1 MQYGYARV
9 STFDQNLEMQ
19 LQALNRLECD
29 QIFEDKISGA
39 KSKRPGL
46 NKMMKKLRS
55 GDTVVVWKLD
65 RLGRSLIHLV
75 DLLRYFRANKI
86 EFISITEGIRISTS
100 IGRFAY
106 TMLSAA
112 AEMERENIIERTR
125 AGLAVARAKG
135 RIGGRK
141 RIMTDDVV
149 ERARKM
155 LANGATIHQVANIIG
170 VSHITI
176 YKYIPAAE
184 QHKLRQ
190 VSKQHI
196 D

>member
-1 MQYGYARV
+1 MKIMQYGYARV

-19 LQALNRLECD
+19 LEALNRLECD
-29 QIFEDKISGA
+29 HIFEDKISGA

-46 NKMMKKLRS
+46 NMMMKKLRP

-75 DLLRYFRANKI
+75 DLLRYFRSNNI

-125 AGLAVARAKG
+125 AGLAVARKKG
-135 RIGGRK
+135 RIGGRRPK
-141 RIMTDDVV
+141 MTPEIISQAERLLDKGHSRRQLALIYDVSP
-149 ERARKM
+149 K
-155 LANGATIHQVANIIG
+155 
-170 VSHITI
+170 TI
-176 YKYIPAAE
+176 YKYFPS
-184 QHKLRQ
+184 
-190 VSKQHI
+190 SKYPNVVP
-196 D
+196 

>member
-1 MQYGYARV
+1 MLIGYVRV
-9 STFDQNLEMQ
+9 STNDQNLELQ
-19 LQALNRLECD
+19 LDALNRLDCD

-46 NKMMKKLRS
+46 DKMMKKLRP

-75 DLLRYFRANKI
+75 DLLRYFRENNI
-86 EFISITEGIRISTS
+86 EFFSVTEGIRISTS

-135 RIGGRK
+135 RIGGRRPK
-141 RIMTDDVV
+141 LTDEQWAQAGRLIAAGETRQRVAIIYDVGIST
-149 ERARKM
+149 
-155 LANGATIHQVANIIG
+155 L
-170 VSHITI
+170 
-176 YKYIPAAE
+176 YKKFPAGY
-184 QHKLRQ
+184 R
-190 VSKQHI
+190 
-196 D
+196 

>member
-9 STFDQNLEMQ
+9 STFDQNLELQ
-19 LQALNRLECD
+19 LEALNRLKCD

-46 NKMMKKLRS
+46 DKMMKKLRP

-75 DLLRYFRANKI
+75 DLLRYFRENNI
-86 EFISITEGIRISTS
+86 EFISVTEGIRISTS

-112 AEMERENIIERTR
+112 AEMERENITERTR

-135 RIGGRK
+135 RIGGRRPK
-141 RIMTDDVV
+141 LTPEQWAQAGRLLAAGETRQRVAIIYDVGIST
-149 ERARKM
+149 
-155 LANGATIHQVANIIG
+155 L
-170 VSHITI
+170 
-176 YKYIPAAE
+176 YKKFPAAD
-184 QHKLRQ
+184 
-190 VSKQHI
+190 I
-196 D
+196 

>member
-9 STFDQNLEMQ
+9 STFDQNLELQ
-19 LQALNRLECD
+19 LEALNRLKCD

-46 NKMMKKLRS
+46 DKMMKKLRP

-75 DLLRYFRANKI
+75 DLLRYFRENNI
-86 EFISITEGIRISTS
+86 EFITVTEGIRISTS

-135 RIGGRK
+135 RIGGRRPK
-141 RIMTDDVV
+141 LTPEQWAQAGRLLAAGETRQRVAIFYDVGISTLYKKFP
-149 ERARKM
+149 A
-155 LANGATIHQVANIIG
+155 ATI
-170 VSHITI
+170 
-176 YKYIPAAE
+176 
-184 QHKLRQ
+184 
-190 VSKQHI
+190 
-196 D
+196 

>member
-19 LQALNRLECD
+19 LEALNRLECD
-29 QIFEDKISGA
+29 HIFEDKISGA

-46 NKMMKKLRS
+46 NMMMKKLRP

-75 DLLRYFRANKI
+75 DLLRYFRSNNI

-125 AGLAVARAKG
+125 AGLAVARKKG
-135 RIGGRK
+135 RIGGRRPK
-141 RIMTDDVV
+141 MTPEIIAQAERLLDKGHSRRQLALIYDVSP
-149 ERARKM
+149 KTM
-155 LANGATIHQVANIIG
+155 
-170 VSHITI
+170 
-176 YKYIPAAE
+176 YKYFPS
-184 QHKLRQ
+184 
-190 VSKQHI
+190 SKYPNVAP
-196 D
+196 

>member
-19 LQALNRLECD
+19 LEALNRLECD

-46 NKMMKKLRS
+46 NMMMKKLCP

-75 DLLRYFRANKI
+75 DLLRYFRSNNI

-135 RIGGRK
+135 RIGGRRPK
-141 RIMTDDVV
+141 FTEEQWEQMGRLINKGISRQQISIIYDVGISTLY
-149 ERARKM
+149 RKFPAM
-155 LANGATIHQVANIIG
+155 LHQ
-170 VSHITI
+170 
-176 YKYIPAAE
+176 
-184 QHKLRQ
+184 
-190 VSKQHI
+190 
-196 D
+196 

>member
-1 MQYGYARV
+1 MMLIGYVRV
-9 STFDQNLEMQ
+9 STIDQILELQ
-19 LQALNRLECD
+19 LEALNRLDCD

-46 NKMMKKLRS
+46 DKMMKKLRP

-75 DLLRYFRANKI
+75 DLLRYFRENNI
-86 EFISITEGIRISTS
+86 EFLSVTEGIRISTS

-135 RIGGRK
+135 RIGGRRPKLTDEQWAQAGRLIAAGETRQRVALIYDVGISTLYK
-141 RIMTDDVV
+141 RF
-149 ERARKM
+149 
-155 LANGATIHQVANIIG
+155 
-170 VSHITI
+170 
-176 YKYIPAAE
+176 PA
-184 QHKLRQ
+184 
-190 VSKQHI
+190 SDI
-196 D
+196 

>member
-1 MQYGYARV
+1 MLIGYVRV
-9 STFDQNLEMQ
+9 STNDQNLELQ
-19 LQALNRLECD
+19 LDALNRLDCD

-46 NKMMKKLRS
+46 DKMMKKLRP

-75 DLLRYFRANKI
+75 DLLRYFRSNNI

-135 RIGGRK
+135 RIGGRRPKLTNEQWAQAGRLIAAGESRK
-141 RIMTDDVV
+141 RVAIIYDV
-149 ERARKM
+149 
-155 LANGATIHQVANIIG
+155 G
-170 VSHITI
+170 VSTL
-176 YKYIPAAE
+176 YKKFPS
-184 QHKLRQ
+184 RC
-190 VSKQHI
+190 
-196 D
+196 

>member
-1 MQYGYARV
+1 MLIGYVRV
-9 STFDQNLEMQ
+9 STIDQNLELQ
-19 LQALNRLECD
+19 LEALNRLDCD

-46 NKMMKKLRS
+46 DKMMKKLRP

-75 DLLRYFRANKI
+75 DLLRYFRENNI
-86 EFISITEGIRISTS
+86 EFLSVTEGIRISTS

-106 TMLSAA
+106 TMLSAT

-135 RIGGRK
+135 RIGGRRPKLTDEQWAQAGRLIAAGETRQRVALIYDVGISTLYK
-141 RIMTDDVV
+141 RF
-149 ERARKM
+149 
-155 LANGATIHQVANIIG
+155 
-170 VSHITI
+170 
-176 YKYIPAAE
+176 PA
-184 QHKLRQ
+184 
-190 VSKQHI
+190 SDI
-196 D
+196 

>member
-19 LQALNRLECD
+19 LEALNRLECD
-29 QIFEDKISGA
+29 HIFEDKISGA

-46 NKMMKKLRS
+46 NMMMKKLRP

-75 DLLRYFRANKI
+75 DLLRYFRSNNI

-141 RIMTDDVV
+141 RVMTTDIVS
-149 ERARKM
+149 RARNM
-155 LANGATIHQVANIIG
+155 FSNGATLRQVALVLE
-170 VSHITI
+170 VSEKTV
-176 YKYIPAAE
+176 YKYIPASE
-184 QHKLRQ
+184 QRELR
-190 VSKQHI
+190 STFMDSH
-196 D
+196 

>member
-9 STFDQNLEMQ
+9 STFDQNLELQ
-19 LQALNRLECD
+19 LEALNRLKCD

-46 NKMMKKLRS
+46 DKMMKKLRP

-75 DLLRYFRANKI
+75 DLLRYFRENNI
-86 EFISITEGIRISTS
+86 EFISVTEGIRISTS

-112 AEMERENIIERTR
+112 AEMERENIIELTR

-135 RIGGRK
+135 RIGGRRPK
-141 RIMTDDVV
+141 LTPEQWAQAGRLLAAGETRQRVAIIYDVGIST
-149 ERARKM
+149 
-155 LANGATIHQVANIIG
+155 L
-170 VSHITI
+170 
-176 YKYIPAAE
+176 YKKFPA
-184 QHKLRQ
+184 
-190 VSKQHI
+190 SDI
-196 D
+196 

>member
-9 STFDQNLEMQ
+9 STFDQNLELQ
-19 LQALNRLECD
+19 LEALNRLKCD

-46 NKMMKKLRS
+46 DKMTKKLRP

-75 DLLRYFRANKI
+75 DLLRYFRENNI
-86 EFISITEGIRISTS
+86 EFISVTEGIRISTS

-112 AEMERENIIERTR
+112 AEMERENIIDRTR

-135 RIGGRK
+135 RIGGRRPK
-141 RIMTDDVV
+141 LTPEQWAQAGRLLAAGETRQRVAIIYDVGISTLYKKFP
-149 ERARKM
+149 AS
-155 LANGATIHQVANIIG
+155 TI
-170 VSHITI
+170 
-176 YKYIPAAE
+176 
-184 QHKLRQ
+184 
-190 VSKQHI
+190 
-196 D
+196 

>member
-1 MQYGYARV
+1 MLIGYVRV
-9 STFDQNLEMQ
+9 STIDQNLELQ
-19 LQALNRLECD
+19 LEALNRLDCD

-46 NKMMKKLRS
+46 DKMMKKLRP

-75 DLLRYFRANKI
+75 DLLRYFRENNI
-86 EFISITEGIRISTS
+86 EFLSVTEGIRISTS

-135 RIGGRK
+135 RIGGRRPKLTDEQWAQAGRLIAAGETRQRVALIYDVGISTLYK
-141 RIMTDDVV
+141 RF
-149 ERARKM
+149 
-155 LANGATIHQVANIIG
+155 
-170 VSHITI
+170 
-176 YKYIPAAE
+176 PA
-184 QHKLRQ
+184 
-190 VSKQHI
+190 SDI
-196 D
+196 

>member
-9 STFDQNLEMQ
+9 STFDQNLELQ
-19 LQALNRLECD
+19 LEALNRLKCD

-46 NKMMKKLRS
+46 DKMMKKLRP
-55 GDTVVVWKLD
+55 GDTVVVGKLD

-75 DLLRYFRANKI
+75 DLLRYFRENSI
-86 EFISITEGIRISTS
+86 EFITVTEGIRISTS

-135 RIGGRK
+135 RIGGRRPK
-141 RIMTDDVV
+141 LTPEQWAQAGRLLAAGETRQRVAIIYDVGISTLYKKFP
-149 ERARKM
+149 A
-155 LANGATIHQVANIIG
+155 ATI
-170 VSHITI
+170 
-176 YKYIPAAE
+176 
-184 QHKLRQ
+184 
-190 VSKQHI
+190 
-196 D
+196 

>member
-1 MQYGYARV
+1 MLIGYVRV
-9 STFDQNLEMQ
+9 STNDQNLELQ
-19 LQALNRLECD
+19 LDALNRLDCD

-46 NKMMKKLRS
+46 DKMMKKLRP

-75 DLLRYFRANKI
+75 DLLRYFRENNI
-86 EFISITEGIRISTS
+86 EFFSVTEGIRISTS

-135 RIGGRK
+135 RIGGRRPK
-141 RIMTDDVV
+141 LSDEQWAQAGRL
-149 ERARKM
+149 
-155 LANGATIHQVANIIG
+155 LANGTSRRQVALIYDVAITTLYKKFPASVIHDIG
-170 VSHITI
+170 
-176 YKYIPAAE
+176 
-184 QHKLRQ
+184 
-190 VSKQHI
+190 
-196 D
+196 

>member
-1 MQYGYARV
+1 MLIGYVRV
-9 STFDQNLEMQ
+9 STNDQNLELQ
-19 LQALNRLECD
+19 LDALNRLDCD

-46 NKMMKKLRS
+46 DKMMKKLRP

-75 DLLRYFRANKI
+75 DLLRYFRENNI
-86 EFISITEGIRISTS
+86 EFFSVTEGIRISTS

-135 RIGGRK
+135 RIGGRRPKLSDEQWAQAGRLIAAGEPRQRVAMIFDVGISTLYK
-141 RIMTDDVV
+141 RF
-149 ERARKM
+149 
-155 LANGATIHQVANIIG
+155 
-170 VSHITI
+170 
-176 YKYIPAAE
+176 PASGG
-184 QHKLRQ
+184 Q
-190 VSKQHI
+190 
-196 D
+196 

>member
-9 STFDQNLEMQ
+9 STFDQNLELQ
-19 LQALNRLECD
+19 LEALNRLKCD

-46 NKMMKKLRS
+46 DKMMKKLRP

-75 DLLRYFRANKI
+75 DLLRYFRENNI
-86 EFISITEGIRISTS
+86 EFISVTEGIRISTS

-125 AGLAVARAKG
+125 AGLAVARSKG
-135 RIGGRK
+135 RIGGRRPK
-141 RIMTDDVV
+141 LTPEQWAQAGRLLAAGETRQRVAIIYDVGISTLYKKFP
-149 ERARKM
+149 A
-155 LANGATIHQVANIIG
+155 ATI
-170 VSHITI
+170 
-176 YKYIPAAE
+176 
-184 QHKLRQ
+184 
-190 VSKQHI
+190 
-196 D
+196 

>member
-9 STFDQNLEMQ
+9 STFDQNLELQ
-19 LQALNRLECD
+19 LEALNRLKCD

-46 NKMMKKLRS
+46 DKMMKKLRP

-75 DLLRYFRANKI
+75 DLLRYFRENNI
-86 EFISITEGIRISTS
+86 EFISVTEGIRISTS

-135 RIGGRK
+135 RIGGRRPK
-141 RIMTDDVV
+141 LTPEQWAQAGRLLAAGETRQRVAIIYDVGIST
-149 ERARKM
+149 
-155 LANGATIHQVANIIG
+155 L
-170 VSHITI
+170 
-176 YKYIPAAE
+176 YKKFPA
-184 QHKLRQ
+184 
-190 VSKQHI
+190 SDI
-196 D
+196 